1 MSNHF
6 PRRPINQLEHNQELL
21 KSQDAGGHAGGTDYR
36 FEAMEDTTS
45 ATTIVQQY
53 RTPADREAGWLLF
66 RRYPNG
72 DLDLQYAVQ
81 KVVDSV
87 RLTIEGMMPNMF
99 EQIML
104 SCFYPQAFT
113 HPSVSMAST
122 TMATLLRISPEEHFQ
137 IIMGVNAHFQAMYSY
152 SHGSHSV

>member
-1 MSNHF
+1 MNNL
-6 PRRPINQLEHNQELL
+6 PRRPINQLAHNQELL
-21 KSQDAGGHAGGTDYR
+21 KSQNAGGHPGGTDYK

-53 RTPADREAGWLLF
+53 RTPADREAGWVQF

-81 KVVDSV
+81 KVVDAIQ
-87 RLTIEGMMPNMF
+87 LTIVGMMPNMF

-104 SCFYPQAFT
+104 ACFYPQAFS
-113 HPSVSMAST
+113 HPSVAMATT
-122 TMATLLRISPEEHFQ
+122 TMSTLLRISPEEHFQ
-137 IIMGVNAHFQAMYSY
+137 IILGVNNHLHEMWLY